1 MFYCIC
7 LPHIIFPRGNSTAQ
21 QPHCT
26 SQQLNHYHSSNHATH
41 SKLTLLHRQHIEK
54 LRVEELG
61 VEELAGAGAF
71 QDALQQIPQF
81 TGLFCQRLYPFIV
94 ATQPSKDL
102 EPVATLIRLFHCYC
116 NFMDKIITALSNSR
130 SCQVDAQ

>member
-1 MFYCIC
+1 MEE
-7 LPHIIFPRGNSTAQ
+7 LGVEE
-21 QPHCT
+21 
-26 SQQLNHYHSSNHATH
+26 LG
-41 SKLTLLHRQHIEK
+41 
-54 LRVEELG
+54 VEELG

-81 TGLFCQRLYPFIV
+81 TGLFCQHLYPFIV

-116 NFMDKIITALSNSR
+116 NFMDKIITAFR
-130 SCQVDAQ
+130 SIGFMVIGTYRTRALAKLMRNDLDRYIIR